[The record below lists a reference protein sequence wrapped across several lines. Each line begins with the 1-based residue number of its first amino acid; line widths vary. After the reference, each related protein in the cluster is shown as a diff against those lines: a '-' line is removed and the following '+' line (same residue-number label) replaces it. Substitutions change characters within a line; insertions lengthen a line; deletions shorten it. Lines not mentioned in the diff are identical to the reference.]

1 MKYTRVHETHVYLL
15 RAKQTGIVYS
25 LTSDSGEY
33 DWTKA
38 DSITELLG
46 HRVIR
51 WVDDELKAD

>member
-1 MKYTRVHETHVYLL
+1 
-15 RAKQTGIVYS
+15 VYS